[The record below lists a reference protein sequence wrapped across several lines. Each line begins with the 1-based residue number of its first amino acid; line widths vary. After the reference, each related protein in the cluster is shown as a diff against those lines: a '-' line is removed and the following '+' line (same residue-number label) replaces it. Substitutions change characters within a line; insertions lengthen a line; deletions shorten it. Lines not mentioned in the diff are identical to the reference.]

1 MPTTLSPVTASDHW
15 TAAHGFLLFDTAV
28 GRCAMAWSERG
39 VVGIQLPE
47 VEDRRTAA
55 RLLARIPGVARE
67 SSPPAPVQRAV
78 DGIVALLGGE
88 AVDLSFVPL
97 DTDRVPV
104 FDCQVY
110 EAARLI
116 PPGTTRTYGEVARQ
130 AGAPR
135 EARAVGQ
142 ALGRNPFAIV
152 VPCHRVV
159 AADGRLGGF
168 SAHGGAETKRR
179 LLAIEGVSIPAAVTL
194 F

>member
-1 MPTTLSPVTASDHW
+1 MGA
-15 TAAHGFLLFDTAV
+15 
-28 GRCAMAWSERG
+28 
-39 VVGIQLPE
+39 
-47 VEDRRTAA
+47 
-55 RLLARIPGVARE
+55 ARE
-67 SSPPAPVQRAV
+67 SSPPIAVRAAV

-88 AVDLSFVPL
+88 TVDLSFVEL
-97 DTDRVPV
+97 DTDRVPA
-104 FDCQVY
+104 FDCRVY

-116 PPGTTRTYGEVARQ
+116 PPGVTRTYGEVARQ

-159 AADGRLGGF
+159 AADGGLGGF

-179 LLAIEGVSIPAAVTL
+179 MLAIEGVALHTAFTL